1 MCHIMKL
8 AKRMEVILQS
18 PFLYK
23 PGSIFEEAPER
34 VIQMSDMHQ
43 LIKNKT
49 LDEIDIKI
57 MMLIH
62 NNVFLTA
69 GLIGKHFEGET
80 FFTSSFAKNRMRK
93 FVKYGLARRFYVTF
107 DGKEAIHN
115 RTVNFYG
122 LSEASMKYLKKY
134 FGYKSYDI
142 GTGDLAR
149 VGDIL
154 SILSMNQAIINYS
167 KSTSSFESV
176 VYDRL
181 KSPREMYITMYNKD
195 FKIVC
200 LRRDKPAKATESKS
214 GHKFNQLL
222 HLVEDELFA
231 VELSKNWTVDH
242 NHHPLFITDLMMVSE
257 YLRDSY
263 LMIKKESSIVEYK
276 LEGLVM
282 IR

>member
-1 MCHIMKL
+1 M
-8 AKRMEVILQS
+8 QS

-23 PGSIFEEAPER
+23 PGTIFEESPEK
-34 VIQMSDMHQ
+34 VIQMSDMNH

-57 MMLIH
+57 MMAIH
-62 NNVFLTA
+62 SSVFLTA
-69 GLIGKHFEGET
+69 GLIGKHFENES

-134 FGYKSYDI
+134 FGYKSYEI
-142 GTGDLAR
+142 GVGDLAR
-149 VGDIL
+149 VGDVL

-167 KSTSSFESV
+167 KLTSTFERV
-176 VYDRL
+176 TYDRL
-181 KSPREMYITMYNKD
+181 KSPREMYITMYNKV
-195 FKIVC
+195 FRIVC
-200 LRRDKPAKATESKS
+200 VRRDKLIYAALKQNINY
-214 GHKFNQLL
+214 NQLL

-231 VELSKNWTVDH
+231 VELSRKLKGEQKE
-242 NHHPLFITDLMMVSE
+242 PLLFITDLMMVSE
-257 YLRDSY
+257 DMRDSY
-263 LMIKKESSIVEYK
+263 LMVKNESAIIEYK
-276 LEGLVM
+276 LEGVVTA
-282 IR
+282 

>member
-1 MCHIMKL
+1 M
-8 AKRMEVILQS
+8 QS

-23 PGSIFEEAPER
+23 PGSIFEEAPEK
-34 VIQMSDMHQ
+34 VIQMSDMNQ
-43 LIKNKT
+43 LVKNKT

-167 KSTSSFESV
+167 KSTPSFESF

-181 KSPREMYITMYNKD
+181 KSPREMYITMYGRD

-200 LRRDKPAKATESKS
+200 LRRDKPTKDKESKS
-214 GHKFNQLL
+214 GYKFHQLL
-222 HLVEDELFA
+222 NLVEDELFA
-231 VELSKNWTVDH
+231 VELSKKWTIEH
-242 NHHPLFITDLMMVSE
+242 NYHPLFITDLMMVSE
-257 YLRDSY
+257 YMRDSY
-263 LMIKKESSIVEYK
+263 LIIKNESSIVEYK